1 MFRFRD
7 IQLLNTKLVMHVIS
21 RHLDPIIKACK
32 SFYKWVFS
40 VQLVVV
46 SVQRTARQRGFV
58 LEATEFFSPLIATVP
73 ANATRSTSGFKQTVT
88 NSSITPAR
96 NTI

>member
-40 VQLVVV
+40 VQLVVA
-46 SVQRTARQRGFV
+46 SVQRTSTTKGFRSRGNGILFP
-58 LEATEFFSPLIATVP
+58 SHCD
-73 ANATRSTSGFKQTVT
+73 G
-88 NSSITPAR
+88 SS
-96 NTI
+96 